1 MYIET
6 SSPRVR
12 GDYAKLNSPLLTFSG
27 NMCLRFFYH
36 MYGTTIGK
44 LSVIISGRTVFSAS
58 GNKGNMWKEASIP
71 VSGISGMKVVRNVS
85 MATGK
90 NFPLSVLKNSSDRPS

>member
-6 SSPRVR
+6 SSPRVQ

-27 NMCLRFFYH
+27 KMCLRFFYH

-58 GNKGNMWKEASIP
+58 GNQGNMWKEASIS
-71 VSGISGMKVVRNVS
+71 VTGISGMKVVRHIPIPKHSNINLV
-85 MATGK
+85 K
-90 NFPLSVLKNSSDRPS
+90 LQC